1 MGSLYQWVET
11 LINSGIAKLRHSQI
25 QVEKMKTLTGI
36 ILSSL
41 IFVGAAHAH
50 HEETDNNLL
59 TAQYEVASTNQLL
72 KNVVSC
78 DQAGENLSEHSI
90 VSDGLMK
97 ADEYCS
103 SSIKN

>member
-1 MGSLYQWVET
+1 
-11 LINSGIAKLRHSQI
+11 
-25 QVEKMKTLTGI
+25 MKTLKGI

-72 KNVVSC
+72 NNVVSC
-78 DQAGENLSEHSI
+78 DQAGKNLSEDTI
-90 VSDGLMK
+90 VSHSLMK